1 MHVIETI
8 NVEYQY
14 PGGTRA
20 LRGVDLGIKSG
31 SKVTILGPNGAGKST
46 LLYLFNA
53 TLRPTSGEVLL
64 NGSPMRYNSS
74 SLRQIRKTVGMV
86 FPNPDDQLFAPT
98 VKQDVSF
105 GPLNLKLSKEEV
117 EERVSESLQL
127 VGISELESMPPHH
140 LSTGQKKRAA
150 IAGVLAMDPNIL
162 VFDEPLSGLDP
173 TGQADMIEL
182 LDQLNADGKTII
194 VSTHRMEFAAD
205 WADNILVIK
214 DGKVIKEGV
223 PEEIFSDLALIHD
236 ASLQVPVPIQTHN
249 ELRLRGFNYEQTPLS
264 VLELVESVVSII
276 NDNGYQDLS
285 TASNGVI
292 WIVRTPRAVEGGVEM
307 MPPDIV
313 QYLVDIRKPHKIGA
327 MGTVAKSIVINSGL
341 RYDFGTEVV
350 NNSVSASLRGL
361 STMIFATGTMAELAV
376 DRIAQLNLRLNKKME
391 CHMIDEYNPL
401 VILG

>member
-1 MHVIETI
+1 
-8 NVEYQY
+8 
-14 PGGTRA
+14 
-20 LRGVDLGIKSG
+20 
-31 SKVTILGPNGAGKST
+31 
-46 LLYLFNA
+46 
-53 TLRPTSGEVLL
+53 
-64 NGSPMRYNSS
+64 MRYNSS

-86 FPNPDDQLFAPT
+86 FPNPEDQLFAPT

-205 WADNILVIK
+205 WADNILVLK
-214 DGKVIKEGV
+214 DGKVLKEGV
-223 PEEIFSDLALIHD
+223 PEEIFSDPGLIHD
-236 ASLQVPVPIQTHN
+236 ANLQVPVPVQTHN
-249 ELRLRGFNYEQTPLS
+249 ELRLRGLNYEQTPLS
-264 VLELVESVVSII
+264 VLELVESVVSIF

-285 TASNGVI
+285 SASNGII

-313 QYLVDIRKPHKIGA
+313 QLVDIKKPHKIGA
-327 MGTVAKSIVINSGL
+327 MGTVAKSIIINSEL
-341 RYDFGTEVV
+341 KYDFGTEVV
-350 NNSVSASLRGL
+350 NNAVSASLRGL
-361 STMIFATGTMAELAV
+361 STMIFATGTMAGLAV
-376 DRIAQLNLRLNKKME
+376 DRIAQLNLRLNKKIE
-391 CHMIDEYNPL
+391 YHMIDKNAFKLY
-401 VILG
+401 IK